1 MSYSVVVSC
10 KVKSQTKVGVDDAL
24 ASLVPAGEPTG
35 NRAGRSSVCSS
46 SSLADYLGTVDPLV
60 GTNRTSDFCC
70 LTMLPDGF
78 AKLIVLGIHIH
89 QN

>member
-35 NRAGRSSVCSS
+35 NRQDD
-46 SSLADYLGTVDPLV
+46 LAFVHRRHLQIILELCVIPWWAPTELW
-60 GTNRTSDFCC
+60 T
-70 LTMLPDGF
+70 F
-78 AKLIVLGIHIH
+78 AV
-89 QN
+89 

>member
-35 NRAGRSSVCSS
+35 NRQDD
-46 SSLADYLGTVDPLV
+46 LAFVHRRHLQIILE
-60 GTNRTSDFCC
+60 
-70 LTMLPDGF
+70 L
-78 AKLIVLGIHIH
+78 
-89 QN
+89 